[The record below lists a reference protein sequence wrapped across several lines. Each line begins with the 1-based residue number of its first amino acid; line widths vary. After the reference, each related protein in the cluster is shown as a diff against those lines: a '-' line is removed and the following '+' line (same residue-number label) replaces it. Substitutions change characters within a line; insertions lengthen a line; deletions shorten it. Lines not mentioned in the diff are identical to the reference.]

1 MRNNKGQALIEF
13 ILVLPVLLL
22 LIISIID
29 FGNIIL
35 KKYELE
41 NNIDNIVDLYRND
54 EEVENYLTSKNLTIK
69 YTTDTNFTNITIY
82 KKINVISP
90 VLVPILGSKYE
101 IHAEKSVINE

>member
-22 LIISIID
+22 VIISIVD

-41 NNIDNIVDLYRND
+41 NDIDNVAELYKNSGN
-54 EEVENYLTSKNLTIK
+54 VELYLSNKNLTIK
-69 YTTDTNFTNITIY
+69 YTNSDNFTNITIY
-82 KKINVISP
+82 KKVNVVSP

-101 IHAEKSVINE
+101 IHTEKSVINE

>member
-22 LIISIID
+22 VIISIID

-35 KKYELE
+35 KKYSLE
-41 NNIDNIVDLYRND
+41 NDVDVVSTLYNEGKD
-54 EEVENYLTSKNLTIK
+54 VNSYLNKNKLTVS
-69 YTTDTNFTNITIY
+69 YTNEDGFTNITVY
-82 KKINVISP
+82 KKVNVISP
-90 VLVPILGSKYE
+90 VLVPIFGSSYE